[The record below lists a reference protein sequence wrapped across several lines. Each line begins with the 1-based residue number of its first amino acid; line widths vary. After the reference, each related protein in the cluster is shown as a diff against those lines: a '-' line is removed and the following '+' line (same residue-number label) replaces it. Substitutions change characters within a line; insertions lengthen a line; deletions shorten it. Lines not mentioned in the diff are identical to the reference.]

1 MLSPSA
7 SSENLT
13 QTTDPRPSDPLLGFS
28 NAQRRRGRSPG
39 RTRVTFAAEEPSDSD
54 VDATGNAFDELQAG
68 VRRVEA
74 TTTVWSK
81 THLFAAYANIWFI
94 YFIISIE
101 EVVVGTMEPFVTSA
115 FEKHSLTAA
124 VEVMSSIIGG
134 LTKIPI
140 AKILDT
146 WGRPQGLALT
156 LCVWVLGLVMMAS
169 CQNVEI
175 FAAAKVFSS
184 VGSQG
189 VTYCLTIF
197 IADTSSL
204 LNRPLMLAFAS
215 SPYVITTWIGGPVSE
230 AILNGP
236 GWRWGFGIWTIVTP
250 IVVLPLSALFFW
262 NDRKAEN
269 AGIIERRTGH
279 ITLRDI
285 RKYVIDVDLIGGL
298 ILAGGMALFLLPFN
312 IWSYQAE
319 QWRSPLIIGMIV
331 SGSALIVAF
340 VLWEKYL
347 APVKLV
353 PLKLLMDRTVFSAGI
368 MFIFV
373 FGQSSIWGSF
383 FTSML
388 YVVWDTSITEATYI
402 HNTYRVGSCLAGIII
417 GLIVHRVGRYKWIA
431 AYYSI
436 PLTMLGVGLLIKF
449 RQASEPLGYVV
460 VCQILV
466 AIAGGPTV
474 LAGEMAMMAPSDH
487 QHVAVLMAI
496 LNLFCSVGSAIG
508 SSVSSAIW
516 TGTFRRELVKNLP
529 PDAPIDEIYGD
540 LDKQLS
546 YPVGS
551 VIRNGI
557 ARAYSVSQRYM
568 LITSV
573 SLLACA
579 WVCTWF
585 WRDIKLKRVRQVK
598 GTVA

>member
-1 MLSPSA
+1 MPSSTKGLLQTTSA
-7 SSENLT
+7 SS
-13 QTTDPRPSDPLLGFS
+13 SDPLLGAS
-28 NAQRRRGRSPG
+28 NVRGYGARARR
-39 RTRVTFAAEEPSDSD
+39 TEATVTFEDSD
-54 VDATGNAFDELQAG
+54 DSEVDATGNTFDNETQAG

-74 TTTVWSK
+74 TTAVWSK
-81 THLFAAYANIWFI
+81 THLVAAYANIWFI

-101 EVVVGTMEPFVTSA
+101 EVVVGAMEPFVTSA

-134 LTKIPI
+134 VTKIPI

-156 LCVWVLGLVMMAS
+156 LLIWVIGLAMMAA
-169 CQNVEI
+169 CQNVET

-230 AILNGP
+230 SILSGP

-250 IVVLPLSALFFW
+250 AVVLPLSALFLW
-262 NDRKAEN
+262 NDRKAEL
-269 AGIIERRTGH
+269 AGIIEPRTGR
-279 ITLRDI
+279 ITLRDVK
-285 RKYVIDVDLIGGL
+285 KYAVDVDLVGL
-298 ILAGGMALFLLPFN
+298 LIFAAGMALFLLPFN
-312 IWSYQAE
+312 IWSYQEE
-319 QWRSPLIIGMIV
+319 QWRSPLIIFMITA
-331 SGSALIVAF
+331 GTLLIVTF

-347 APVKLV
+347 APVKFV
-353 PLKLLMDRTVFSAGI
+353 PVRLLMDRTVFSAGI

-388 YVVWDTSITEATYI
+388 LVVWDTSVTEATYI
-402 HNTYRVGSCLAGIII
+402 HNIYRVGSCLAGIMI
-417 GLIVHRVGRYKWIA
+417 GLIVHRVGRFKWIA

-436 PLTMLGVGLLIKF
+436 PLSMLGVGLLIKF

-460 VCQILV
+460 LCQILV
-466 AIAGGPTV
+466 AFAGGPTV

-496 LNLFCSVGSAIG
+496 LNFFCSVGSAVG
-508 SSVSSAIW
+508 SSASSAIW

-529 PDAPIDEIYGD
+529 PGAPVDEIYGD
-540 LDKQLS
+540 LEKQLS

-551 VIRNGI
+551 AIRNGI

-568 LITSV
+568 LIASV

-585 WRDIKLKRVRQVK
+585 WRDIKLKKVKQVK